1 MRLLSAAIVAT
12 LLLTTVASAQTIDK
26 IKDTGE
32 LVIGFRTDAS
42 PLSVLGDN
50 GPQGYSV
57 ELCARL
63 AQNIANSLALETMDV
78 VFEPVTTE
86 NRFEKVANGEID
98 LLCGAAT
105 ITLSRRALV
114 DFSTPTYVDGTT
126 VALKKG
132 GPGSFEELAG
142 KKIGVRSAT
151 TTLDA
156 LNTTLG
162 SMNMDAEVIEFDDH
176 AAGMAALESDA
187 ITAYFADQSILM
199 QMVQSADNPDAYNV
213 FENLL
218 TVEKHGLAMRR
229 GDSDFRL
236 LVDTGLSALF
246 ADGGVASAFRNS
258 IGATPG
264 FALEAMYLLSP
275 TLP

>member
-1 MRLLSAAIVAT
+1 MRLFSAAIAAT
-12 LLLTTVASAQTIDK
+12 LLLPTIAFAQTVDK

-63 AQNIANSLALETMDV
+63 AQNIANALELETMDV

-86 NRFEKVANGEID
+86 NRFEKVVSGEID

-114 DFSTPTYVDGTT
+114 DFSIPTYVDGTT

-132 GPGSFEELAG
+132 GPGAFEELAG
-142 KKIGVRSAT
+142 KTIGVRSAT

-156 LNTTLG
+156 LMTTLT
-162 SMNMDAEVIEFDDH
+162 STNMDAEVIEFDDH
-176 AAGMAALESDA
+176 AAGMAALEADE

-199 QMVQSADNPDAYNV
+199 QMVRSTGNADAYTV

-229 GDSDFRL
+229 GDTDFRL
-236 LVDTGLSALF
+236 VVDTGLSALF
-246 ADGGVASAFRNS
+246 ADGGVADAFRNS
-258 IGATPG
+258 IDATPG

>member
-1 MRLLSAAIVAT
+1 MRLLSAAIAAI
-12 LLLTTVASAQTIDK
+12 LLLPTVAFAQTLDK
-26 IKDTGE
+26 IKDSGE
-32 LVIGFRTDAS
+32 LILGFRTDAA

-63 AQNIANSLALETMDV
+63 AQSLVDIIGLETLEV

-114 DFSTPTYVDGTT
+114 DFSVPTYVDGTT
-126 VALKKG
+126 VALKAD
-132 GPGSFEELAG
+132 GPNSFEELAG
-142 KKIGVRSAT
+142 QKIGVRSAT
-151 TTLDA
+151 TTLEA
-156 LNTTLG
+156 LKTTLE
-162 SMNMDAEVIEFDDH
+162 SMNMDAEVVEFDDH
-176 AAGMAALESDA
+176 GAGMAALESDA
-187 ITAYFADQSILM
+187 IAAYFADQSILM
-199 QMVQSADNPDAYNV
+199 SMLQSIDGAEDYKV

-218 TVEKHGLAMRR
+218 TIEKHGLAMRR

-236 LVDTGLSALF
+236 AVDTG
-246 ADGGVASAFRNS
+246 
-258 IGATPG
+258 
-264 FALEAMYLLSP
+264 
-275 TLP
+275 

>member
-1 MRLLSAAIVAT
+1 MRLLSAAIAAI
-12 LLLTTVASAQTIDK
+12 LLLPTVAFAQTLDK
-26 IKDTGE
+26 IKDSGE
-32 LVIGFRTDAS
+32 LILGFRTDAA

-63 AQNIANSLALETMDV
+63 AQSLVDIIGLETLEV

-114 DFSTPTYVDGTT
+114 DFSVPTYVDGTT
-126 VALKKG
+126 VALKAD
-132 GPGSFEELAG
+132 GPNSFEELAG
-142 KKIGVRSAT
+142 QKIGVRSAT
-151 TTLDA
+151 TTLEA
-156 LNTTLG
+156 LKTTLE
-162 SMNMDAEVIEFDDH
+162 SMNMDAKVVEFDDH
-176 AAGMAALESDA
+176 GAGMAALESDA
-187 ITAYFADQSILM
+187 IAAYFADQSILM
-199 QMVQSADNPDAYNV
+199 SMLQSIDGAEDYKV

-218 TVEKHGLAMRR
+218 TIEKHGLAMRR

-236 LVDTGLSALF
+236 AVDTGLSNLF
-246 ADGGVASAFRNS
+246 ATGAIAEAFSNSVAAN
-258 IGATPG
+258 PG
-264 FALEAMYLLSP
+264 FGLEAMFLLSP

>member
-1 MRLLSAAIVAT
+1 MRLLSAAIAAI
-12 LLLTTVASAQTIDK
+12 LLLPTVAFAQTLDK
-26 IKDTGE
+26 IKDSGE
-32 LVIGFRTDAS
+32 LVLGFRTDAA

-63 AQNIANSLALETMDV
+63 AQSLVDIIGLETLEV

-114 DFSTPTYVDGTT
+114 DFSVPTYVDGTT
-126 VALKKG
+126 VALKAD
-132 GPGSFEELAG
+132 GPNSFEELAG
-142 KKIGVRSAT
+142 QKIGVRSAT
-151 TTLDA
+151 TTLEA
-156 LNTTLG
+156 LKTTLE
-162 SMNMDAEVIEFDDH
+162 SMNMDAEVVEFDDH
-176 AAGMAALESDA
+176 GAGMAALESDA
-187 ITAYFADQSILM
+187 IAAYFADQSILM
-199 QMVQSADNPDAYNV
+199 SMLQSIDGAEDYKV

-218 TVEKHGLAMRR
+218 TIEKHGLAMRR

-236 LVDTGLSALF
+236 AVDTGLSNLF
-246 ADGGVASAFRNS
+246 ATGAIAEAFSNSVAAN
-258 IGATPG
+258 PG
-264 FALEAMYLLSP
+264 FGLEAMFLLSP

>member
-1 MRLLSAAIVAT
+1 MRLLSAAIAAT

-63 AQNIANSLALETMDV
+63 AQKIADSLALETMDV

-126 VALKKG
+126 VALKNG

-151 TTLDA
+151 TTLEA

-162 SMNMDAEVIEFDDH
+162 SMNMDAEVVEFDDH

-187 ITAYFADQSILM
+187 ISAYFADQSILM
-199 QMVQSADNPDAYNV
+199 QMVQSGGNADAYNV

-236 LVDTGLSALF
+236 LVDTGLSTLF
-246 ADGGVASAFRNS
+246 AEGGVSDAFGNN